1 MNPTTTK
8 YKMKKLYILLAVLS
22 GLACV
27 GLALSRLLV
36 NYATVSTVS
45 QAAGPE
51 HAPTYTALAV
61 VCLVLTVAALACREK
76 AKMQS
81 TKSLVCFLIAAAA
94 LCGVTGA
101 VAGSIPATTN
111 YMAAKAD
118 PAAPELYP
126 IDQLGF
132 DRTPEEK
139 VFFFKEVRLGKSYW
153 CGGSDR
159 FTFAPKENQE
169 QSTWD
174 HGDDQA
180 VLTYYYLQDPTGRRL
195 QENSFKTAFSVTD
208 VEQEEL
214 ENGPYRVCNYDTY
227 SRVTYADDTSTFCL
241 TAPHTVTT
249 RYTDAQLLS
258 VGKTLHQALQTRAK
272 IQK

>member
-1 MNPTTTK
+1 MNPMTAK
-8 YKMKKLYILLAVLS
+8 YKMKKRYILLAVLF

-27 GLALSRLLV
+27 GCALARLLV
-36 NYATVSTVS
+36 NYASVSTVS

-51 HAPTYTALAV
+51 HAPAYTALAV

-81 TKSLVCFLIAAAA
+81 TKSLVCFLIAAAV

-101 VAGSIPATTN
+101 VAASVPTTTG

-118 PAAPELYP
+118 PAAPELCP
-126 IDQLGF
+126 IDRLSF
-132 DRTPEEK
+132 DRVPKEK
-139 VFFFKEVRLGKSYW
+139 VYFYKQVRLGKSYW

-159 FTFAPKENQE
+159 FTFAPKESQE
-169 QSTWD
+169 ESTWD
-174 HGDDQA
+174 QSNGQT

-195 QENSFKTAFSVTD
+195 QENSFKTAFAVTD
-208 VEQEEL
+208 VEEDEL
-214 ENGPYRVCNYDTY
+214 TDGPYRVCNYDTY

-241 TAPHTVTT
+241 TAPHTATT

-258 VGKTLHQALQTRAK
+258 VGKTLHRALQARA
-272 IQK
+272 QA

>member
-139 VFFFKEVRLGKSYW
+139 VYSFKEVRLGKSYW

-214 ENGPYRVCNYDTY
+214 EDGPYRVCNYDTY
-227 SRVTYADDTSTFCL
+227 SRLTYADDTSTFCL

-258 VGKTLHQALQTRAK
+258 VGKTLHQALKTRAK